1 MKRKAETLDDG
12 DAATNGHAKRPAT
25 SPHGAHGHFGPGI
38 FDDTTVNQ
46 YATAYATSEPYKH
59 AVISN
64 LIDDTLLRSVRA
76 EIIDNIHF
84 TPKETDIYKIHQSG
98 DLANLSGL
106 DAPAL
111 AKLPSLLQLRDALYG
126 PQFREWIQAV
136 SGCGALS
143 GTKTDM
149 AVNVY
154 VPGCHLLCHDDV
166 IGTRRVS
173 YILYLTD
180 PATPWQAHWGGALR
194 LYATDERTDE
204 GGKVF
209 KVPRAEWS
217 KVIPP
222 AWNQL
227 SFFAVQPGESF
238 HDVEEVYHGSE
249 GGEPA
254 EGEGGRVRMAI
265 SGWFHIPQEGEA
277 GYELGL
283 EQRMAERSS
292 LQQLQGTADQFDE
305 PRVEWIEPLQS
316 GRHTNDKGATNGGN
330 IGAIDDD
337 DDDNADDALSEHDLT
352 FLLRFM
358 NPHYLTPDTV
368 AALQH
373 SLAQDSAVHLA
384 DFLSQTFSARLLSTL
399 QPPPA
404 TAAAAAAAT
413 ETLLPNAHFATARP
427 PHKHRFLFYSPPHSA
442 SLPPAP
448 QNPYT
453 ALSQTLLPSP
463 AFKKWLALVADA
475 PLERCAILARRFRRG
490 MDYQLAQGYGG
501 EWPRLEYTLGIT
513 PSRGWGG
520 AVEAEGM
527 TGAEEEG
534 AEGVGGDEIYMV
546 GEDAELHM
554 AHEDDGGVAIPSSAA
569 QHIASHTGAGD
580 RPSTQRNLKPTA
592 PAPAPARASDPAV
605 YQSAGGKGEEDED
618 GGVLISNAPSWN
630 TLSVVI
636 RDQGT
641 MRFVKYVSRRAPG
654 DRWDVVGMCEM
665 GEGVDDEEDEDG
677 KGERERDGFGDGDGE
692 DDDDVGDDDGET
704 DVEAGA

>member
-12 DAATNGHAKRPAT
+12 ETATNGHAKRPAT
-25 SPHGAHGHFGPGI
+25 SPHGAHRHFGPGI
-38 FDDTTVNQ
+38 FDDTTVDQ
-46 YATAYATSEPYKH
+46 YATAYATSKPYKH

-76 EIIDNIHF
+76 ETIDNIHF

-111 AKLPSLLQLRDALYG
+111 AKLPSLLKLRDALYG
-126 PQFREWIQAV
+126 PQFRQWIQSV

-217 KVIPP
+217 KAIPP

-249 GGEPA
+249 GGESA
-254 EGEGGRVRMAI
+254 EGEGGR
-265 SGWFHIPQEGEA
+265 EGEA

-316 GRHTNDKGATNGGN
+316 GRHTNGKGATNGGN

-337 DDDNADDALSEHDLT
+337 DDDNANDALSEHDLT

-373 SLAQDSAVHLA
+373 SLAQDSALQLT
-384 DFLSQTFSARLLSTL
+384 DFLSQTFGARLLSTL
-399 QPPPA
+399 QPPP
-404 TAAAAAAAT
+404 AAAAAAAT
-413 ETLLPNAHFATARP
+413 ETLLPDGHFATARP
-427 PHKHRFLFYSPPHSA
+427 PHKHRFLFYLPPNTPPA
-442 SLPPAP
+442 SLLPGQ
-448 QNPYT
+448 QNPYA
-453 ALSQTLLPSP
+453 ALCQTLLPSP
-463 AFKKWLALVADA
+463 AFRKWLALVADA
-475 PLERCAILARRFRRG
+475 PLERCAVLARRFRRG

-513 PSRGWGG
+513 PSRGWAGR
-520 AVEAEGM
+520 VEAEGM
-527 TGAEEEG
+527 AGEEEEEEG

-554 AHEDDGGVAIPSSAA
+554 AHEDDGGVAIPAGAA

-605 YQSAGGKGEEDED
+605 YQSASGKGEEDED
-618 GGVLISNAPSWN
+618 GGVLFSNPPSWN

-665 GEGVDDEEDEDG
+665 GEGVDEDEEGEGEGNEDG
-677 KGERERDGFGDGDGE
+677 EGDE
-692 DDDDVGDDDGET
+692 DDDIGDDDGDDDGQT